1 MWKRH
6 WYDLVRNCR
15 YFIRCATMLKV
26 IFVAMETNRLCLS
39 STVQDVLHEQGH
51 PKDCSIGLQSAATA
65 QAAQTELQIT
75 MKSQSMGEFND
86 ALKKTKQTK
95 LCSWLRLFVL
105 FESRL
110 VKPI

>member
-65 QAAQTELQIT
+65 QAAQTELQNLFNYHWESLT
-75 MKSQSMGEFND
+75 MH
-86 ALKKTKQTK
+86 
-95 LCSWLRLFVL
+95 
-105 FESRL
+105 
-110 VKPI
+110 

>member
-1 MWKRH
+1 
-6 WYDLVRNCR
+6 
-15 YFIRCATMLKV
+15 MLKV